1 MAENLGIFIGV
12 PTSEFSEVAHLDPDA
27 DLEEIL
33 QILAASDEEEDED
46 DEEREEDGHAVPD
59 GLDIEHVDGMPELDE
74 ALVRSQL
81 TALGATLLP
90 GQDEG
95 SWVQGTV
102 AYDFLLCRGE
112 NSRLRM
118 VDGTIAYLSP
128 TAVAS
133 RDVRAVFTGL
143 LKLAETVGARLWQTG
158 GVIVPIPLG
167 REDIDGWIREMS
179 DDLP

>member
-1 MAENLGIFIGV
+1 
-12 PTSEFSEVAHLDPDA
+12 
-27 DLEEIL
+27 
-33 QILAASDEEEDED
+33 
-46 DEEREEDGHAVPD
+46 
-59 GLDIEHVDGMPELDE
+59 
-74 ALVRSQL
+74 
-81 TALGATLLP
+81 
-90 GQDEG
+90 
-95 SWVQGTV
+95 
-102 AYDFLLCRGE
+102 
-112 NSRLRM
+112 M